1 MTAPTASMPAT
12 LTLFCWCPRH
22 PRVKGTNRLDEL
34 RWKSF
39 FKVFEA
45 DTTAMQLIL
54 LTSPKGSTTVAL
66 RMDTRSLLNRTI
78 SGESWGHLS
87 SRLCTRVINKC
98 RTYAQKRTVTI
109 KYQRGIIQRFHQ
121 KPDLFRWLPKLTIC

>member
-39 FKVFEA
+39 FRVFEA

-54 LTSPKGSTTVAL
+54 LISPKGSTTVAF

-87 SRLCTRVINKC
+87 SRLSTRVINKC
-98 RTYAQKRTVTI
+98 RTYAQKRTVT
-109 KYQRGIIQRFHQ
+109 YRSSLRG
-121 KPDLFRWLPKLTIC
+121 